1 MILQALAITA
11 VSFAYIAAKAFQQL
25 NVVHDYRGL
34 VPVFTF
40 IMVLCEVG
48 LVGNIAVQAID
59 GSIMGLVVTIVAMT
73 VGSAAGA
80 IVSMSLHKRMRNRNG
95 KYL

>member
-11 VSFAYIAAKAFQQL
+11 VSFIYIAAKAFQQL
-25 NVVHDYRGL
+25 NVVHDCRRL

-48 LVGNIAVQAID
+48 LVGNIAVQATD
-59 GSIMGLVVTIVAMT
+59 GSMTGLAVTTVAMT

-80 IVSMSLHKRMRNRNG
+80 LVSMSLHKRMRNRNG
-95 KYL
+95 KDL